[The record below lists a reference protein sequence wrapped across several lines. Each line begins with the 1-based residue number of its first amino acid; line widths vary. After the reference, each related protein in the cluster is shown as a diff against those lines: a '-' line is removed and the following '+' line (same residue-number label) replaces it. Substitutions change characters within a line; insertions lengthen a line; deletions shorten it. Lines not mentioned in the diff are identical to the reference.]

1 MKIFLKCLVLVCSAL
16 FCVYIISLILDKIHH
31 EAIELDSIAFQEEYA
46 TAVRAINLMQ
56 PYLDAEQKNA
66 LEQRILEIES
76 AGIPAR
82 GKFCSD
88 SFAGVLQDMVLEN
101 CCWANKRVEAL
112 DVSCEHE
119 SESIKKILAPV
130 PREKV
135 WQLSWEVNSLHFS
148 IHQNIESFPDL
159 ERKETIIYDSLNA
172 IEELFAKK

>member
-46 TAVRAINLMQ
+46 AAVRAINLMQ

-101 CCWANKRVEAL
+101 CCWVKRRIESH
-112 DVSCEHE
+112 DNSCEDE
-119 SESIKKILAPV
+119 SEKIEQLLAPA
-130 PREKV
+130 PREKIWRMS
-135 WQLSWEVNSLHFS
+135 WQLHDLHCAVHQKTESW
-148 IHQNIESFPDL
+148 PDL
-159 ERKETIIYDSLNA
+159 AIKEKRIDEAIDT
-172 IEELFAKK
+172 IEELFATK